1 MHIWT
6 RVAMMAT
13 LGMMASTAVAAIQ
26 VDGQINEP
34 EWQQARRF
42 TDFVSTTPFDL
53 SPVPADAAIEAF
65 LLSTPEGLAVAL
77 RAKHPADVP
86 RNTSRVQRDFSDQI
100 DRSNFMIDFDA
111 DGKNAYDFTVS
122 AGNDIS
128 DEVIVRENQFS
139 KDWDAD
145 WQHAVTSSEEG
156 YTWEWLIPW
165 SITSMKPPVN
175 GKRTIAV
182 YFDRVVA
189 STGRRYAYPAATYT
203 RPRFVSEF
211 ARIEVDAYES
221 SLLAITPYG
230 VALADLKRSDQEFKA
245 GADLFWKPNS
255 NHQFALTL
263 NPDFGQVESD
273 DLVVNF
279 DAIETFFT
287 DKRPFFTDNQTAF
300 DSGYPG
306 GNLFYTRRVGGPADD
321 GSGAA
326 DINAAIK
333 ANGNVGGLG
342 YAFFGATEDGNAG
355 RDFLFGRVSGRSE
368 QIEWDV
374 TQIAVDRPFLDRQAD
389 VTAVHGRFRPSE
401 TWTLDTAIHH
411 SDINEGGVLTSGTG
425 GGVIADWD
433 MPGPFRQQY
442 FFVRVDEDTDLNDLG
457 YQDRNNFQYIEWETG
472 YRQDAL
478 PADSIFASH
487 AWELEFLDNRNLQGE
502 QFRGTVTLQRYSE
515 MRDGGN
521 LFFFG
526 RYRDEAYDDLS
537 TRGNGSFLVEGGA
550 VVFAELNLARQEGG
564 MLSWY
569 LNSQISRSKIGAGYD
584 RSFGIEPRF
593 YFSDQ
598 LDWSIGLY
606 GLQQSAWLVWQGG
619 ADMGQFRS
627 ERLDLVSNLN
637 WFIDSKQELRVKL
650 QAIGLDARAD
660 ASWTVGDAGRLIP
673 GGAPISDFRVQNLGF
688 QIRYR
693 YKLGNL
699 SDIFAVYSRGGAALD
714 ERPADDVF
722 DTIGTA
728 FDLRDDDQ
736 FLVKF
741 AYRFE
746 L

>member
-53 SPVPADAAIEAF
+53 TAVPADAAIEAF

-77 RAKHPADVP
+77 RSKQPAGVQ
-86 RNTSRVQRDFSDQI
+86 RITSRVQRDFDEQI

-111 DGKNAYDFTVS
+111 DGKTAYDFTVS

-128 DEVIVRENQFS
+128 DEVVVRENQFS

-189 STGRRYAYPAATYT
+189 SNGRRYAYPAATYT
-203 RPRFVSEF
+203 RPRFVSDF
-211 ARIEVDAYES
+211 AKIEIDAYED

-245 GADLFWKPNS
+245 GADVFWKPNS

-287 DKRPFFTDNQTAF
+287 DKRPFFTDNQSAF

-321 GSGAA
+321 DSGAA

-333 ANGNVGGLG
+333 ANGNVGNFG
-342 YAFFGATEDGNAG
+342 YAFFGATEDGRAG

-368 QIEWDV
+368 HVDWDV

-389 VTAVHGRFRPSE
+389 VTAIHGRFKPSE
-401 TWTLDTAIHH
+401 TWTLDTAVHH
-411 SDINEGGVLTSGTG
+411 SQIDENGVQTRGTG
-425 GGVIADWD
+425 GGIIADWD

-442 FFVRVDEDTDLNDLG
+442 FFIRNDGDVDLNDLG
-457 YQDRNNFQYIEWETG
+457 YQDRNNNRYLEWETG
-472 YRQDAL
+472 YRQDQL

-487 AWELEFLDNRNLQGE
+487 AWELELVDNRNLDGE
-502 QFRGTVTLQRYSE
+502 QVWGTATLQRYSE
-515 MRDGGN
+515 MRDGSN
-521 LFFFG
+521 MFFFV
-526 RYRDEAYDDLS
+526 RYRDEIFDDLS
-537 TRGNGSFLVEGGA
+537 SRGNGSFIVQSGMHFFTEA
-550 VVFAELNLARQEGG
+550 NLARRDGG
-564 MLSWY
+564 KLSWY
-569 LNSQISRSKIGAGYD
+569 FNTELIGSRIGNGYD
-584 RSFGIEPRF
+584 RLFGIEPRIH
-593 YFSDQ
+593 FSDQ
-598 LDWSIGLY
+598 LDWSIGAY
-606 GLQQSAWLVWQGG
+606 WFAQSAWLIWQED
-619 ADMGQFRS
+619 ANFGQFDS

-637 WFIDSKQELRVKL
+637 WFIDDRQELRVKL
-650 QAIGLDARAD
+650 QAIGIEAEAD
-660 ASWTVGDAGRLIP
+660 QAWTIGN
-673 GGAPISDFRVQNLGF
+673 GGLLVPATLAVEDFSLRNLGF